1 MVITSCLGLSEKRS
15 VCPENFKVKRKKQDQ
30 W

>member
-15 VCPENFKVKRKKQDQ
+15 VALKIFKVKREKQGQ

>member
-1 MVITSCLGLSEKRS
+1 MVIASCLGLSEREVFALKI
-15 VCPENFKVKRKKQDQ
+15 FKVKRKKQDQ